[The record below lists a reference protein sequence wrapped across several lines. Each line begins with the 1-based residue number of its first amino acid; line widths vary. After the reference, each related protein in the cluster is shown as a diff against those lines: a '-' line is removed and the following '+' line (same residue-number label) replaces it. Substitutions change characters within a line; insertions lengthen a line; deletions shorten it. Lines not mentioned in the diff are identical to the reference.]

1 MKFRGSTYFITKV
14 YMQQSLYIQDC
25 ARKDVATKISKYFG
39 NIACCLEGGE
49 GDDCVE
55 IFFTL

>member
-25 ARKDVATKISKYFG
+25 ARKDVDTKISKYFG
-39 NIACCLEGGE
+39 NKHVAWREGRE
-49 GDDCVE
+49 MIV
-55 IFFTL
+55 